1 MLLNQLLTEMDGVES
16 QKENILFIAATNAPW
31 AVDAALR
38 RAGRFTK
45 QLFIPP
51 PDVNARK
58 ELFRLHTKGEP
69 LDEGVDI
76 DKLAELTDGYSSADI
91 KAICDAAIRIPWEEA
106 MKTGVQR
113 KATMQDFMK
122 AISKQK
128 SSLLPWYKTTY
139 KQLESSGEID
149 TYKEYAKYILKY
161 AGGVDTI
168 KKPRISFKDVGGLEE
183 VKEEIRR
190 SVIYPMNREDLAK
203 EFGQTIGGGILFYG
217 PPGCGKTYIAK
228 ATAGECNASFFN
240 ILITDILSPES
251 GGSEKNIRDVFER
264 AGRNTPA
271 ILFFDEI
278 EGIAGRRDNL
288 SIEAVRLVDAFLTE
302 LDGFKKKK
310 GLIVMG
316 ATNAP
321 WAIDPAFRRSERFS
335 KQIFIPPPN
344 TEARMQIFQIH
355 CREKP
360 VGPDVDYD
368 ALAKVTENYTASDI
382 KMICDIAA
390 SIPWEEA
397 LKGAPRDRYAWR
409 IS

>member
-1 MLLNQLLTEMDGVES
+1 VES

-149 TYKEYAKYILKY
+149 TYKEYAKYILK
-161 AGGVDTI
+161 
-168 KKPRISFKDVGGLEE
+168 
-183 VKEEIRR
+183 
-190 SVIYPMNREDLAK
+190 
-203 EFGQTIGGGILFYG
+203 
-217 PPGCGKTYIAK
+217 
-228 ATAGECNASFFN
+228 
-240 ILITDILSPES
+240 
-251 GGSEKNIRDVFER
+251 
-264 AGRNTPA
+264 
-271 ILFFDEI
+271 
-278 EGIAGRRDNL
+278 
-288 SIEAVRLVDAFLTE
+288 
-302 LDGFKKKK
+302 
-310 GLIVMG
+310 
-316 ATNAP
+316 
-321 WAIDPAFRRSERFS
+321 
-335 KQIFIPPPN
+335 
-344 TEARMQIFQIH
+344 
-355 CREKP
+355 
-360 VGPDVDYD
+360 
-368 ALAKVTENYTASDI
+368 
-382 KMICDIAA
+382 
-390 SIPWEEA
+390 
-397 LKGAPRDRYAWR
+397 
-409 IS
+409 